1 MSVVCDSVCSAFCF
15 AVCLGINPMED
26 TKKKKDEKTSR
37 KVNAVAQRK
46 SIPSNTI
53 ARFRDVGRD
62 SSPIQGDI
70 IALPSMEGKK
80 K

>member
-1 MSVVCDSVCSAFCF
+1 MLCVTQF
-15 AVCLGINPMED
+15 ALHFALLYAWALTQWKTP
-26 TKKKKDEKTSR
+26 KKKKDEKTSR